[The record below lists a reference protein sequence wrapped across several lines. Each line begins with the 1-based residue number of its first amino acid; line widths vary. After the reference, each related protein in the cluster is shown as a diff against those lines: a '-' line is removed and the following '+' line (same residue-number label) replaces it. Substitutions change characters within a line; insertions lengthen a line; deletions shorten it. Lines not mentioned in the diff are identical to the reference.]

1 MRIDRLRLL
10 SLDPAGLVAFYRSV
24 FGADPLDSGVALG
37 EERIEIAQ
45 VERPDRAEFAANE
58 TGFQHFAIVVADI
71 DAAYGHL
78 RGFGGWRP
86 ISLRGP
92 EHLPKTSGRGA
103 AFKFRD
109 PCGHPLELLQF
120 APGSVSPH
128 WGARFAAAQD
138 RLFHGL
144 DHTALTVS
152 DADASRAFYARLGFE
167 CAHRHIN
174 AGAEQRRLD
183 GIADARDVSV
193 EILSLLPA
201 DGARPGIELLAYRE
215 PPVVSRSADHGA
227 PAATCIVIS
236 GDAVQE
242 RLVRDLDG
250 HRLEIAGPR
259 TSAPIGAV
267 TC

>member
-10 SLDPAGLVAFYRSV
+10 SLDAAGLVGFYCSV
-24 FGADPLDSGVALG
+24 FGADSVDSGVALG
-37 EERIEIAQ
+37 AERIEIAQ
-45 VERPDRAEFAANE
+45 AETPDRGEFAANE

-71 DAAYGHL
+71 DAAYAHL
-78 RGFGGWRP
+78 QGFGGWRP
-86 ISLRGP
+86 ISLSGP

-120 APGSVSPH
+120 APDSVPPH
-128 WGARFAAAQD
+128 WSARFAAAPD
-138 RLFHGL
+138 RMFHGL

-152 DADASRAFYARLGFE
+152 DAAASRAFYARLGFA

-174 AGAEQRRLD
+174 AGVEQRRLD
-183 GIADARDVSV
+183 RLADARDVSV
-193 EILSLLPA
+193 EILSLSPA

-215 PPVVSRSADHGA
+215 PPVVSRSAHDGA
-227 PAATCIVIS
+227 PAATCMVIS
-236 GDAVQE
+236 GDAGQE

-250 HRLEIAGPR
+250 HRLEFVAR
-259 TSAPIGAV
+259 R
-267 TC
+267 